1 MDLYE
6 TYRSPTFRKQADD
19 VMFRMEWD
27 DYEDFLRKYDANVNS
42 EERTSW
48 FSVAAFFEGVEVLV
62 KRGLIDLALVDD
74 LLAVS
79 IKRTWEKIGPV
90 ETRSREHFNNPRLFD
105 DFEYLYNELMKY
117 HERHPE
123 LKT

>member
-1 MDLYE
+1 
-6 TYRSPTFRKQADD
+6 
-19 VMFRMEWD
+19 MEWD